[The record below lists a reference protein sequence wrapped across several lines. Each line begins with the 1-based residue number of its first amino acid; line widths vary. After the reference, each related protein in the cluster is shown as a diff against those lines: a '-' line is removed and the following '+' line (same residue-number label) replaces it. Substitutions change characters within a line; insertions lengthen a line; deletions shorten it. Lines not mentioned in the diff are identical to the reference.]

1 METCPY
7 CHAIGHQIKA
17 GRNRSGSQRY
27 RCKLCGHRY
36 TPGPNPNGYP
46 DEVHLKA
53 VQLYLAGMS
62 LRAVGQALGVNHQSV
77 INWVNA
83 YIASLP
89 LRKLRLDKSARLDK
103 TPKIY

>member
-1 METCPY
+1 
-7 CHAIGHQIKA
+7 
-17 GRNRSGSQRY
+17 
-27 RCKLCGHRY
+27 
-36 TPGPNPNGYP
+36 
-46 DEVHLKA
+46 
-53 VQLYLAGMS
+53 MS